1 MGKRLVVMRFDK
13 VFVIAVF
20 LLCVFVPESMA
31 LMVSTE
37 KMDYVAG
44 DSLGGDGIADSGVVN
59 VTIKVYNSTDDLMGS
74 SVVNTTGE
82 DPNYFSFSIPI
93 TGNYTPGD
101 YYFTAGDGSAEVSSS
116 FSVLSEFLS
125 FNAHIISGPD
135 VKLVNTTYEVTGVS
149 NYGCDFS
156 EIFNLSISGVLH
168 YGNISNLTGDGK
180 NYSFVLVDEKENGT
194 YDMVYIDDNGTF
206 SDIWKSRHVGENVA
220 IDVNYTIAE
229 IEFSTGNKVLLA
241 PSIEGASYSA
251 SDTVDLLIWV
261 KNETHLVSGKQ
272 VNVSV
277 VDKDDKE
284 VSSMTSQTN
293 AEGYVAVNFTAPSI
307 VGAYFIKIN
316 DKPTEVFTVESF
328 RLVGETTDLAGNP
341 MFSFSGKSKI
351 KVVARVKDVSG
362 TVIKNAVVSAQIVN
376 PIGTTVN
383 LGTLSFDNNTNGY
396 VKEVDLG
403 AEISTGKY
411 KVTIAAQYGGD
422 TQQFLTGFETE
433 SVKLELMAINPLFI
447 EEAEGPEAMV
457 DSFAPGANVSIM
469 VMLSDFSSGSIMEA
483 GPESMGLIDIDN
495 KSTGADECET
505 RVKLVS
511 VTDEKGVELNLSLI
525 NLKIMNL
532 SSAVEL
538 LAVSD
543 DEGPE
548 DEMLSQC
555 MVIFEAPD
563 KAGVY
568 KAMVRLKHPQ
578 GDKEA
583 VSTFSLQKL
592 YAAANPVDF
601 KGDDF
606 WFYEPNSSIKIKI
619 KVTDLLTR
627 ADVPAGN
634 ITDAKIIEMY
644 KVWPAFEDVF
654 ADESYVPNAA
664 AANGTITFMSPEAE
678 GFFMFKF
685 KFKAKVGG
693 VEEYGVG
700 NGFFMLKKY
709 MIWGNPQ
716 GCEPGKACITAH
728 GEPIT
733 LTVNVVDI
741 EKGSMMDL
749 GKSGLTCSD
758 NDNDGLPDCDGLE
771 VNVDEL
777 WNEQLMKKM
786 EKETDYN
793 VSATSIRSSTAN
805 LTINPLNL
813 PTGWYHVDLV
823 LTDPVTS
830 DTYFGGAWFEIRNFW
845 VDVMTIEA
853 DDEGTLTAGWEKGNT
868 YGVGD
873 NVLFTVM
880 AFDPKNKGEF
890 GPQPL
895 NLSDISLESMSM
907 MRYNG
912 PPITL
917 KYGTDY
923 TYTKTPKVVTMPWEG
938 PEGDIK
944 KEIQVINLTLLVN
957 KTGEYMT
964 NIKVTT
970 TDGDSDI
977 GDMWFDVSK
986 FRVDMTHNG
995 GDEEWFTTFSPTQ
1008 VVEINITAYDFSDP
1022 PNPVNLTENTT
1033 KIRTFWDEKTMR
1045 AIKPPINS
1053 TTVNCAGNE
1062 CTLTANLSMILQGK
1076 GKYNMEMDI
1085 VDINGNKKQS
1095 SIFFE
1100 TRGIIVSIPNIKEI
1114 WFNDQDT
1121 NKRELELRNDRD
1133 KCDNER
1139 GLDWDQY
1146 SGDGSIVKHLNPE
1159 NSHGAGGLQPDECPG
1174 NTTTVCIYG
1183 SGTNF
1188 TNLASKEGNFWASIY
1203 CLLNNGTLTDFNFCG
1218 PSNGSKISLLTNETY
1233 VWIND
1238 SVSNPANI
1246 IMSGIPTRA
1255 NDDTFTV
1262 GARNWTI
1269 VNVFVGDEN
1278 GNRTEYKDDKIVR
1291 SCGGGCVDLVVS
1303 PKNTSLTYWVNP
1315 FCVNDTW
1322 PDSTQLGC
1330 SGNQQQVFVV
1340 SDTTH
1345 IWVSN
1350 TTNMALSVPKTDGE
1364 ALSGFIGSGNWRV
1377 LDVGRNTDGSYNDN
1391 AVRIVPG
1398 WTYYVI
1404 NIFNTPPINV
1414 SGKYTQNFGRVF
1426 CIRPD
1431 GEWNDGTGTCQPEE
1445 TPAFVVSNTSHLWI
1459 NTTTDLTESSTL
1471 AVESEFEIS
1480 GVTWTI
1486 VSVSE
1491 QQFRVKRADGIC
1503 GEKECNQDG
1512 CVGYVLT
1519 PPANSENY
1527 TTIYHGYVRNL
1538 IGNLQHEN
1546 WWFAENFPA

>member
-1 MGKRLVVMRFDK
+1 MRFDK

-156 EIFNLSISGVLH
+156 EIFNQSISGVLH

-293 AEGYVAVNFTAPSI
+293 TDGYVAVNFTAPSI

-362 TVIKNAVVSAQIVN
+362 AVIKNAVVSAHIVN

-830 DTYFGGAWFEIRNFW
+830 DTYFGWAWFEIRNFW

-880 AFDPKNKGEF
+880 AFDPKNKGEN

-923 TYTKTPKVVTMPWEG
+923 TYTKTLKFVTMPWEG
-938 PEGDIK
+938 PEGDK

-1114 WFNDQDT
+1114 WFNGFNDQDT

-1133 KCDNER
+1133 NCDNQLWMEPNCPFFNSTTNVTYCY
-1139 GLDWDQY
+1139 GQVNVTT
-1146 SGDGSIVKHLNPE
+1146 GSIYHADAFGVYCVTARGEWQQGLCQDSQTGIAFASNSTHLAYNTNC
-1159 NSHGAGGLQPDECPG
+1159 NSNVTCE
-1174 NTTTVCIYG
+1174 
-1183 SGTNF
+1183 
-1188 TNLASKEGNFWASIY
+1188 
-1203 CLLNNGTLTDFNFCG
+1203 
-1218 PSNGSKISLLTNETY
+1218 LTN
-1233 VWIND
+1233 
-1238 SVSNPANI
+1238 
-1246 IMSGIPTRA
+1246 
-1255 NDDTFTV
+1255 
-1262 GARNWTI
+1262 
-1269 VNVFVGDEN
+1269 
-1278 GNRTEYKDDKIVR
+1278 
-1291 SCGGGCVDLVVS
+1291 
-1303 PKNTSLTYWVNP
+1303 SLA
-1315 FCVNDTW
+1315 VNDTFNF
-1322 PDSTQLGC
+1322 D
-1330 SGNQQQVFVV
+1330 N
-1340 SDTTH
+1340 
-1345 IWVSN
+1345 
-1350 TTNMALSVPKTDGE
+1350 K
-1364 ALSGFIGSGNWRV
+1364 NW
-1377 LDVGRNTDGSYNDN
+1377 
-1391 AVRIVPG
+1391 I
-1398 WTYYVI
+1398 
-1404 NIFNTPPINV
+1404 
-1414 SGKYTQNFGRVF
+1414 
-1426 CIRPD
+1426 
-1431 GEWNDGTGTCQPEE
+1431 
-1445 TPAFVVSNTSHLWI
+1445 
-1459 NTTTDLTESSTL
+1459 
-1471 AVESEFEIS
+1471 
-1480 GVTWTI
+1480 I
-1486 VSVSE
+1486 VSIGNSSQGE
-1491 QQFRVKRADGIC
+1491 NTFAVKNSDGIC

-1512 CVGYVLT
+1512 CIGYVLT
-1519 PPANSENY
+1519 PPPDHATYS
-1527 TTIYHGYVRNL
+1527 TAYHGYVRNL
-1538 IGNLQHEN
+1538 IEKLQHEN
-1546 WWFAENFPA
+1546 WWFAENFPAFNYTREVYVYHNTTHVWLSDSDNLSLVPAHAIND